1 MSPQVVTGKAPAQFI
16 RIDFHAFQ
24 LTVADVHALCQG
36 KMAVHCCTIDA
47 ATIIFPRIRQCH
59 PLGKIEPCL
68 LTFGDVHQQTSIE
81 QKVIVIYR
89 TTRNGVGRYRLPG
102 SNLLLLRVVDEI
114 IYPVL
119 SILIAYATA
128 NGKNIINVIAGLQ
141 EGRQI
146 GDVI

>member
-1 MSPQVVTGKAPAQFI
+1 MPPPGK
-16 RIDFHAFQ
+16 
-24 LTVADVHALCQG
+24 
-36 KMAVHCCTIDA
+36 
-47 ATIIFPRIRQCH
+47 
-59 PLGKIEPCL
+59 KIEPCL

-102 SNLLLLRVVDEI
+102 SNLLLLRVVDKI

-128 NGKNIINVIAGLQ
+128 DGKNIINVIAGLQ